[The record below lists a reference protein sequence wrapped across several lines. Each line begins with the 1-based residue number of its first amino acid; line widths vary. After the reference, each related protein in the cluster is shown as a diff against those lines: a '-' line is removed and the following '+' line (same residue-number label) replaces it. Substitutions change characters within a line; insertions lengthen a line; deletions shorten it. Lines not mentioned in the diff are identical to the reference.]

1 MKSQKERHL
10 FPGGNT
16 SKGFYSFYRYIL
28 SQEDANR
35 IICIKGGP
43 GTGKSSFMKKVGK
56 HFTDLGYSIEYHHC
70 SSDNNSLDGVV
81 IKNLNVALLDGTSPH
96 IVDPINPGAVDEIL
110 NVGVAL
116 DYKFLS
122 TNKKEIIKINKEIG
136 KSFKR
141 AYRFLGAAKGVHEDW
156 SALNS
161 ECINSIKINSLI
173 DELKTTILTSSKEGY
188 GNDRHLFSTAFTPN
202 GIVSYNS
209 DLASD
214 IENLIVLKGGPGL
227 RKTEILKSI
236 GLAAQKNGYFVEYL
250 HDPFI
255 PERIENII
263 IPELSYAIFT
273 SNEISD
279 VTYNKPLKTYNMIES
294 CYKATLTSKIDEIL
308 YDKKEFT
315 ELTDKALSCI
325 KNSKSLHDELESFY
339 IKAMD
344 FSVVDKFYNQIIQ
357 KIEGYIV

>member
-1 MKSQKERHL
+1 MKIAKERHL

-43 GTGKSSFMKKVGK
+43 GTGKSSFMKKIGK
-56 HFTDLGYSIEYHHC
+56 HFSNLGYPIEYHHC

-116 DYKFLS
+116 DYKFLA
-122 TNKKEIIKINKEIG
+122 TNKKEVIKINKEIG

-156 SALNS
+156 STLNS
-161 ECINSIKINSLI
+161 ESINSIKVDTLIN
-173 DELKTTILTSSKEGY
+173 ELKATIISSSKEGY

-202 GIVSYNS
+202 GIVSFNLDLSS
-209 DLASD
+209 DVD
-214 IENLIVLKGGPGL
+214 NLIVLKGGPGL
-227 RKTEILKSI
+227 RKTEILKSV
-236 GLAAQKNGYFVEYL
+236 GLEAQRNGYFVEYL

-273 SNEISD
+273 TNEISD
-279 VTYNKPLKTYNMIES
+279 ITYNNKTKIYDMVDV

-308 YDKKEFT
+308 YDKKEFN
-315 ELTDKALSCI
+315 ELTNKALSCI
-325 KNSKSLHDELESFY
+325 KNSKAMHDELESFY

-344 FSVVDKFYNQIIQ
+344 FSIVDSLYDEILK
-357 KIEGYIV
+357 KIEGYV